1 MELPTR
7 TSADDRLISFP
18 NIGGLSMLRIRYG
31 SVLNTIGKEAFY
43 HFLSQRSAADSDAIL
58 KAALQI
64 LFAQTKLVSARGASL
79 WHSQVLKVQIP
90 QDNTIYCY
98 A

>member
-1 MELPTR
+1 M
-7 TSADDRLISFP
+7 TSKAYQCFE
-18 NIGGLSMLRIRYG
+18 YAVE
-31 SVLNTIGKEAFY
+31 VLNNIGKESFY

-64 LFAQTKLVSARGASL
+64 LFAQTKLVSAGGASL
-79 WHSQVLKVQIP
+79 WRSQILKTQFP
-90 QDNTIYCY
+90 QANTLCRH

>member
-1 MELPTR
+1 MESQYCTNANDWLVSSPKSKASR
-7 TSADDRLISFP
+7 CFEYAVE
-18 NIGGLSMLRIRYG
+18 
-31 SVLNTIGKEAFY
+31 VLDTIGKESFY

-79 WHSQVLKVQIP
+79 WRSQILKMQIP
-90 QDNTIYCY
+90 KANTTHHH